1 MNSSKTNWS
10 QAFKFMGAVLAF
22 AIGSGFASGQEL
34 LQYFT
39 AYGYESILVGIVF
52 LTIFIYSNYCF
63 AIAGH
68 REKFTKGS
76 QVFNYYCGPYLGKVF
91 DYFSV
96 LFCYMS
102 FIVMDVGNLQHH
114 RLRHSRLRSVGQ
126 HRQRSRAADTE
137 PLPCHQNLASH
148 FVRIRADHLR
158 GHLHDGMPAALDG
171 FVPLH
176 G

>member
-1 MNSSKTNWS
+1 
-10 QAFKFMGAVLAF
+10 MGAVLAF

-102 FIVMDVGNLQHH
+102 FIVMVAGAASTLQ
-114 RLRHSRLRSVGQ
+114 
-126 HRQRSRAADTE
+126 
-137 PLPCHQNLASH
+137 
-148 FVRIRADHLR
+148 
-158 GHLHDGMPAALDG
+158 
-171 FVPLH
+171 
-176 G
+176 